1 MYKASFYEN
10 DTYLKAVSDEFMKL
24 AQGHTYQYFDLN
36 VGNKSIYIKP
46 TAPHPP
52 HEIRWT
58 LCIDKG
64 WEDLFKDM
72 TVLDIG
78 GAEGF
83 YSIKAHLLG
92 VREVTMV
99 ERSSRAIECAKFITD
114 FLGIKNINFVCQDI
128 RDFQFKDYDIIFL
141 MRIVHWFNE
150 SHSFNEQ
157 QRKAILNSIGQ
168 HFKKVCFVNL
178 DAELIDEFHIIFKDY
193 AKKITFGGDKFMG
206 HMELWK

>member
-10 DTYLKAVSDEFMKL
+10 DAYLKAVSDEFMKL
-24 AQGHTYQYFDLN
+24 AQGHTYQYFDLT

-52 HEIRWT
+52 HEHRWEM
-58 LCIDKG
+58 CISKG
-64 WEDLFKDM
+64 NELLFKGS

-83 YSIKAHLLG
+83 YSIKASLLG
-92 VREVTMV
+92 ASAVTMV
-99 ERSSRAIECAKFITD
+99 ERSGKAIACAQFITN
-114 FLGIKNINFVCQDI
+114 FLGIKNIDFVCQDI
-128 RDFQFKDYDIIFL
+128 KDFEFRDFDIMLL

-150 SHSFNEQ
+150 AHSISEQ
-157 QRKAILNSIGQ
+157 DRDRILHLVGD
-168 HFKKVCFVNL
+168 HLKKVCFVNL

-193 AKKITFGGDKFMG
+193 VKKITFGGDKFMG